1 MNKLHYLALTLLA
14 CLSVSG
20 CGGSGDKAS
29 NDAGNQPVVQPD
41 PKPDPKP
48 NPDPDKGVA
57 DHTVKQSK
65 LGSSR
70 IQETTSGAHD
80 LAATVSIVTKK
91 ASSENYSLSNAA
103 TN

>member
-14 CLSVSG
+14 CISLSG
-20 CGGSGDKAS
+20 CGGGGGQAS
-29 NDAGNQPVVQPD
+29 NDAGKSPVTQPD

-48 NPDPDKGVA
+48 TPEPDKGVA

-70 IQETTSGAHD
+70 VQETTSGAHD